1 VINVLASDAISLLE
15 GGLRKV
21 TDAFHYAFIAYVSS
35 SDVPMDAIYLYIG
48 GKPVFH
54 GTKGLS
60 IAQRIDVSSLKQ
72 HFLTDIPLA
81 KTCFDVDELRKGVI
95 RLRNECIKA
104 FESSALLSS
113 LTRLALFL
121 DGLSSK
127 SVKLAELRTAVRS
140 LDLSTSVDKLV
151 AYLTMLFPA
160 KVEVSCRGTDV
171 YDYVVQNFEKLRQS
185 VSQSDASKI
194 FLATASELC
203 TSIDDAVVE
212 LSSPLRLSRVTMGE
226 EKRDEYRHLRG

>member
-1 VINVLASDAISLLE
+1 VINVLAGNAISLLE
-15 GGLRKV
+15 GGLRRV
-21 TDAFHYAFIAYVSS
+21 TDVFRYAFIAYVSS
-35 SDVPMDAIYLYIG
+35 SDVSMDAIYLYIG
-48 GKPVFH
+48 GNPVFH
-54 GTKGLS
+54 GAKGLS

-160 KVEVSCRGTDV
+160 KVDIL
-171 YDYVVQNFEKLRQS
+171 Q
-185 VSQSDASKI
+185 
-194 FLATASELC
+194 
-203 TSIDDAVVE
+203 
-212 LSSPLRLSRVTMGE
+212 
-226 EKRDEYRHLRG
+226 RH